1 VRLVKAMQTSDE
13 FKVATPEAWQPVD
26 KVIVP
31 SSAKAEAAA
40 ARMLASMHRFPYA
53 GSIYRL

>member
-1 VRLVKAMQTSDE
+1 MQTSDE

-31 SSAKAEAAA
+31 SSAKAAAAA